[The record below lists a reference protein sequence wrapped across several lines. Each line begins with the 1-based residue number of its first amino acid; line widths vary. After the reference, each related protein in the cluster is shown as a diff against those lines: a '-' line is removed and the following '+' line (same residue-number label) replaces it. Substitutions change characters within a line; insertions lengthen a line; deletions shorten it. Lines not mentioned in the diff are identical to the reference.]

1 MFVFTEKA
9 IKRTDLIRATL
20 HSDISNHPQYQRFS
34 SQYENATLH
43 YTSINKNAFC
53 KLSRKYSNQN
63 TFVAEK
69 NLHFAGLLDIYL
81 TQKFHLPWTHVITA
95 ELHNVTSNN
104 GSKF

>member
-1 MFVFTEKA
+1 MLSREP
-9 IKRTDLIRATL
+9 DLIRATL

-43 YTSINKNAFC
+43 CTSINKNAFC

-69 NLHFAGLLDIYL
+69 KSSFCRAVRYL
-81 TQKFHLPWTHVITA
+81 PHA
-95 ELHNVTSNN
+95 EVSSAMNPCYYC
-104 GSKF
+104 